1 MQTHLRKTKTN
12 QLNYRG
18 GVRSIKFMLFW
29 YFYLRNSTLGR
40 MREHLK
46 RKQWF
51 DTNQS
56 ANKYWKKHKSFGQR
70 FLCTVLS
77 MTSESVLSDNCLE
90 KESRLQFYDIII
102 SCQKGINCLVS
113 LCFWLLWSMNWS
125 DTEN

>member
-1 MQTHLRKTKTN
+1 MQTHLRKRKTN

-18 GVRSIKFMLFW
+18 GVRNIKFMLFW

-90 KESRLQFYDIII
+90 KESRLQFYDILI

-125 DTEN
+125 DTKN